1 MSPSS
6 QVRQVLSANAIGF
19 EVPRPEQAIQEAEA
33 LDRELVA
40 RGWQFYA
47 AGSGREYVA
56 WTAAGSGGA
65 RVTVAYLSEPRSNG
79 SFVDTVT
86 VQVPVSTNG
95 SNSIRGYL
103 LSLDLLR
110 SNLAIFESHE
120 PARPIDIPGAHTFT
134 LSADQPV
141 RF

>member
-1 MSPSS
+1 M
-6 QVRQVLSANAIGF
+6 LSANAIGF

-33 LDRELVA
+33 LDRELVS

-56 WTAAGSGGA
+56 WTAPGSGGA
-65 RVTVAYLSEPRSNG
+65 RVTVAYLSEPGSNG